1 MKESDKL
8 VAFGFSSVYGKCYKK
23 EGSIL
28 QGQTLQQEDFDLMDK
43 AMTCSES
50 ANQEKMKQKA
60 VALGFKD
67 DIARCLVIKKNSE
80 KVCTQQSNRIVH
92 SEPDK
97 KNKHTISEHGIDNS
111 HKQKADKLVFNPLKK
126 PNRCFY
132 QLFYRHIL
140 SIEGANVRKKT
151 PFCRFFVTFAVI

>member
-1 MKESDKL
+1 
-8 VAFGFSSVYGKCYKK
+8 
-23 EGSIL
+23 
-28 QGQTLQQEDFDLMDK
+28 
-43 AMTCSES
+43 
-50 ANQEKMKQKA
+50 MKQKA

-126 PNRCFY
+126 PNKCFY

-151 PFCRFFVTFAVI
+151 PLCRFFVTFAVI